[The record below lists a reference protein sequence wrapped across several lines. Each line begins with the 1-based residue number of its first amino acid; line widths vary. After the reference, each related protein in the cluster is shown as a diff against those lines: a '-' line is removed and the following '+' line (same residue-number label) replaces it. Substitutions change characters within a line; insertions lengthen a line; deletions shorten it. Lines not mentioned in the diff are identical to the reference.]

1 MPATAGLLDGTYR
14 VEFQNGRSLDVTS
27 RGTLRLARDTG
38 APTLSARL
46 GLNDYVARV
55 LDREAAAR
63 PMEAARALAIAAR
76 TWLVQNANRRQ
87 GCWHIADD
95 SRAQRVS
102 PNPPSEAARR
112 VAGWTDGL
120 VVAGAP
126 VTYHR
131 SQGSRNTLAWIDAVE
146 LAASGVA
153 FDQILAA
160 AYPDGRLATLHGAG
174 RAGCERLGAVERWLA
189 ERAGGWRP
197 RLHAEGG
204 FEPPR
209 RPVAACRLAHGRPF
223 ADAENNRIH
232 VRGIATTDDR
242 ITVVHEYLHLAFRF
256 HPRGLDEDFV
266 ERLARELAREP

>member
-1 MPATAGLLDGTYR
+1 SAPKDEAFCCAPGSTVGVDQALACSCGLFFAPSRLNVTAEDWRVFWGGRTLPRDAAWLLDLSRVVPDTRVSVASLLAALAAVPPTAGLLDGTYR

-76 TWLVQNANRRQ
+76 AWLVQNAYRRQ

-126 VTYHR
+126 VT
-131 SQGSRNTLAWIDAVE
+131 D
-146 LAASGVA
+146 
-153 FDQILAA
+153 
-160 AYPDGRLATLHGAG
+160 
-174 RAGCERLGAVERWLA
+174 
-189 ERAGGWRP
+189 
-197 RLHAEGG
+197 
-204 FEPPR
+204 
-209 RPVAACRLAHGRPF
+209 
-223 ADAENNRIH
+223 
-232 VRGIATTDDR
+232 
-242 ITVVHEYLHLAFRF
+242 
-256 HPRGLDEDFV
+256 
-266 ERLARELAREP
+266 

>member
-1 MPATAGLLDGTYR
+1 RA
-14 VEFQNGRSLDVTS
+14 
-27 RGTLRLARDTG
+27 
-38 APTLSARL
+38 
-46 GLNDYVARV
+46 
-55 LDREAAAR
+55 AAAR

-76 TWLVQNANRRQ
+76 AWLVQNANRRQ

-189 ERAGGWRP
+189 ERAGGWGP

-209 RPVAACRLAHGRPF
+209 RPEIGRAHVCTP
-223 ADAENNRIH
+223 
-232 VRGIATTDDR
+232 VRSGASMPS
-242 ITVVHEYLHLAFRF
+242 ASCKK
-256 HPRGLDEDFV
+256 
-266 ERLARELAREP
+266 

>member
-1 MPATAGLLDGTYR
+1 MYDRQCTWWVSYSVVRFHVTHSVSQSISRQFLSFFFFFQAEDGIRDYKVTG
-14 VEFQNGRSLDVTS
+14 VQTCVFFFQAEDGIRDYKVT
-27 RGTLRLARDTG
+27 GVQTC
-38 APTLSARL
+38 
-46 GLNDYVARV
+46 
-55 LDREAAAR
+55 
-63 PMEAARALAIAAR
+63 ALPI
-76 TWLVQNANRRQ
+76 
-87 GCWHIADD
+87 
-95 SRAQRVS
+95 
-102 PNPPSEAARR
+102 
-112 VAGWTDGL
+112 
-120 VVAGAP
+120 
-126 VTYHR
+126 
-131 SQGSRNTLAWIDAVE
+131 
-146 LAASGVA
+146 SGVA

-189 ERAGGWRP
+189 ERSGGWRP

-209 RPVAACRLAHGRPF
+209 RPVTACRLAHGRPF

-232 VRGIATTDDR
+232 VRGIATGDDR